1 MVAVSILFV
10 VFLMVPAMGD
20 TLDPD
25 PPAVRVNPED
35 STTFDQLKR
44 VDAGTVLPFTPSIGT
59 VVNGTSVHTVVE
71 YGKIAGTGLTVNVSV
86 NGVPVP
92 QLAEGVT

>member
-25 PPAVRVNPED
+25 PPAVRVSPED
-35 STTFDQLKR
+35 NTTFDQVKT
-44 VDAGTVLPFTPSIGT
+44 VDAGTVPLTPSTGT
-59 VVNGTSVHTVVE
+59 V
-71 YGKIAGTGLTVNVSV
+71 L
-86 NGVPVP
+86 
-92 QLAEGVT
+92 